1 MKNKFQNV
9 DFNDVEDFLDYLPK
23 DELAI
28 VKILRTL
35 IFECIPNCQEKLS
48 YNVPFYR
55 RKKNI
60 FFIWPSSIAWGNMKQ
75 RGVRLGFTSGYLM
88 RDEINYLDKGERKQ
102 VYYKDFYSV
111 ADIEIDLLKTYLFE
125 AGLIEESLPHVQAKK
140 KLKK

>member
-28 VKILRTL
+28 VKILRAL

-60 FFIWPSSIAWGNMKQ
+60 FFIWPSSIAWGKMKQ

-125 AGLIEESLPHVQAKK
+125 AGLIEESSHHVPAKK
-140 KLKK
+140 N